1 MLFLWKRAAVFVALS
16 FWASGGV
23 CSGTWPKPSG
33 WVTDEA
39 GVLSPEIHRKLE
51 TVCAE
56 LEQKT
61 SHEFAIAVFR
71 DLRGL
76 DIETAAVELFENWGI
91 GKKGKDNGI
100 LLLIGL
106 KERAVRLEVGYGL
119 ESVIPDGLAG
129 EWIREEGI
137 VRFREGKIEEGVV
150 AIASRILQ
158 RLAGTEGV
166 TLTGGGTLPRGRSS
180 SGGGYLHFLWLLLLI
195 TFFWRGPWW
204 LFFFPFPGGGMR
216 GGGFGGGRFG
226 SGGFGGFGGGLSGG
240 GGASGR
246 W

>member
-1 MLFLWKRAAVFVALS
+1 MFSLWKRAAVVVALWV
-16 FWASGGV
+16 WASGAIG
-23 CSGTWPKPSG
+23 SGTWPKPSG
-33 WVTDEA
+33 WVTDET
-39 GVLSPEIHRKLE
+39 GVLSLETRRKLE
-51 TVCAE
+51 AVCAE

-61 SHEFAIAVFR
+61 THEFAIVVFR

-76 DIETAAVELFENWGI
+76 DIETAAVELFESWGI

-100 LLLIGL
+100 LLLVGL

-119 ESVIPDGLAG
+119 ESIIPDGLAG

-137 VRFREGKIEEGVV
+137 ARFREGKIEEGVV
-150 AIASRILQ
+150 AIAARVLQ
-158 RLAGTEGV
+158 RLAEAEGV
-166 TLTGGGTLPRGRSS
+166 TLTGAGALPRERPP
-180 SGGGYLHFLWLLLLI
+180 SGGGYLHFLWLLLLV

-216 GGGFGGGRFG
+216 GGGFGGGFG